1 MTPGAALRGQK
12 MNASGRK
19 GDRIL
24 FFFLSGFL
32 SGATAGQVSG
42 ALRNCVL
49 PRDGYRRICK
59 SA

>member
-24 FFFLSGFL
+24 FFFL